1 VSLADDSGGRFA
13 DRLDAGRVLATRLAA
28 YAGRED
34 VVVLGLPRG
43 GIPVAAE
50 IARVLAA
57 PLDVLL
63 VRKLGLPQHPELA
76 MGAIAEG
83 GVVLFNE
90 DVRPYAAPSEVER
103 VLASEGRELDR
114 RLDMYRAGRTA
125 RDVASRTVILVDD
138 GLATGATME
147 AGVRAVRARG
157 AARVIVAVPVAPREA
172 CDRLARVADEVVAA
186 RVPPAFRAVGEWYV
200 DFDQTDDAEVVA
212 RLADAAR

>member
-1 VSLADDSGGRFA
+1 VSTADAREERFA
-13 DRLDAGRVLATRLAA
+13 DRADAGRIL
-28 YAGRED
+28 AGRLDTYANRGD

-50 IARVLAA
+50 IARNLGA

-90 DVRPYAAPSEVER
+90 DVRPYATPADVDR
-103 VLASEGRELDR
+103 VLAIERRELDR
-114 RLDMYRAGRTA
+114 RLDLYRGGRVA
-125 RDVASRTVILVDD
+125 RDVAGRAVILVDD

-157 AARVIVAVPVAPREA
+157 AARVIVAVPVAPQEA
-172 CDRLARVADEVVAA
+172 CDRLALLADEVVAA
-186 RVPPAFRAVGEWYV
+186 RVPVAFRAVGEWYE
-200 DFDQTDDAEVVA
+200 DFDQTDDNEVVA
-212 RLADAAR
+212 LLADAAR